1 MKAVL
6 IIHILD
12 IHTQKC
18 NIMYN
23 FILHHNFEQH
33 FAYTCMTKT
42 NQMLIIIKTLTL

>member
-12 IHTQKC
+12 IH

-23 FILHHNFEQH
+23 FILHHNFEQN
-33 FAYTCMTKT
+33 FAYKCMTKT

>member
-12 IHTQKC
+12 IH

-33 FAYTCMTKT
+33 FAYYMYDK
-42 NQMLIIIKTLTL
+42 NKPDVDHN